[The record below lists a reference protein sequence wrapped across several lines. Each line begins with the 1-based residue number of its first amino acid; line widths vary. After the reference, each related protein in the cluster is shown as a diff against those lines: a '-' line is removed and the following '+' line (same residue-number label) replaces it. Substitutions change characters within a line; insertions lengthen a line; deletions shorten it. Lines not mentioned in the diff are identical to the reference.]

1 MFSQLLSSATQYF
14 HLISLANSK
23 DFVGTW
29 KLVSVDTRKDDGSL
43 HRSGKRTGY
52 IIYSADGYM
61 SVAFMKEG
69 RPDFASGD
77 IRGGT
82 VEEKIEAFNGYI
94 SYSGTFQV
102 EEDRVYHN
110 IVVSLFPNWI
120 GEKQE
125 RYYEF
130 EGDRLILS
138 TPLQLIGGMKLSTHL
153 VWKKV

>member
-1 MFSQLLSSATQYF
+1 M
-14 HLISLANSK
+14 
-23 DFVGTW
+23 
-29 KLVSVDTRKDDGSL
+29 VSVDTRREDGTL

-52 IIYSADGYM
+52 LIYSAEGYM
-61 SVAFMKEG
+61 SVAFMKED

-94 SYSGTFQV
+94 SYCGTYQV
-102 EEDRVYHN
+102 KDDSIYHN

-125 RYYEF
+125 RYYKF
-130 EGDRLILS
+130 EEDRLTLS
-138 TPLQLIGGMKLSTHL
+138 TPLQLVGGMMLSTHL
-153 VWKKV
+153 VWERV